1 MPIPKKVSKSTQEK
15 IDAKIAADRQHEQ
28 DLLDDMKNTIQE
40 SDEPETTEP
49 ETSTEPRQMVEITE
63 FRGRVQIM
71 VEGEILA
78 GLNTL
83 KEGRLIGKD
92 EHPTFEVFN
101 LATKELVIIPFNK
114 VLQSKI
120 NALFESTGKE
130 IYFLEITYLG
140 KVKGSSQTYHNFR
153 LQSGEPSQAELT
165 LLSNYELS
173 QK

>member
-1 MPIPKKVSKSTQEK
+1 MSIPKKVSKATQEI
-15 IDAKIAADRQHEQ
+15 IDAKIAEDRQHEQ
-28 DLLDDMKNTIQE
+28 NLLDDMKNTIE
-40 SDEPETTEP
+40 ENVAPEMIEPETVP
-49 ETSTEPRQMVEITE
+49 ETRNMVEITE
-63 FRGRVQIM
+63 LRGRVQIM
-71 VEGEILA
+71 QEGEILT

-83 KEGRLIGKD
+83 KTGRLIGKD

-101 LATKELVIIPFNK
+101 LTTKELIVIPFNK